1 MTSQEIID
9 WIQKEKSSN
18 LPISIPNEIFEQI
31 DEKLAN
37 IIAEKFAS
45 DTLIHLP
52 MHETE
57 FFEWLR
63 ENDRNVWD
71 DLWSGVEEKPYIVSI
86 ALLPLMVK
94 KFSGYPI
101 CDLLN
106 NDNYYFT
113 EEMIVR
119 KTSHLLLETLRE
131 KFLRREPLTVAQAL
145 LLEISANPVDI
156 WHFAYYHK
164 LSIDEVKQ
172 AVRELVEDNL
182 LLHFKKAEELAEF
195 VQF

>member
-1 MTSQEIID
+1 MTLQEILD
-9 WIQKEKSSN
+9 WIQREKAGN
-18 LPISIPNEIFEQI
+18 QPISIPTEIFEQI
-31 DEKLAN
+31 DEEVAN
-37 IIAEKFAS
+37 IIADKFAS
-45 DTLIHLP
+45 GTLIYLP
-52 MHETE
+52 KHEIE
-57 FFEWLR
+57 FFEWLKK
-63 ENDRNVWD
+63 NDRDIWE
-71 DLWSGVEEKPYIVSI
+71 DLWGGVEETPYIVSI
-86 ALLPLMVK
+86 AFLPLMIR
-94 KFSGYPI
+94 KFGGYPI

-113 EEMIVR
+113 EEMIVQ

-131 KFLRREPLTVAQAL
+131 KFHRREPLTVAQAL

-182 LLHFKKAEELAEF
+182 LVHFRKAEELAEF